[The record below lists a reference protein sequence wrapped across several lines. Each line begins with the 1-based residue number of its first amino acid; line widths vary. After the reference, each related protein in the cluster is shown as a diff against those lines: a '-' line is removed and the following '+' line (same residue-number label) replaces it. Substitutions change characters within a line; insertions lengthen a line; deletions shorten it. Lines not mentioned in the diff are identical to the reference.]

1 MDKNAV
7 FRKQRRQFTILNFIT
22 FTLIFALFAVIILS
36 QVQRSMYTQTDQEL
50 RSFTDRAADF
60 GGFVP
65 GTGSMRGNGPQGGD
79 GSGPQGGGEGPG
91 GWPFRRGDGSM
102 PPSPRVTV
110 LQWDKDGQII
120 NQDQLGS
127 LLYQTYFSDL
137 AYNPQAVDE
146 IRTIT
151 IQDSYRYR
159 TLIYVDPEATDG
171 VYATQ
176 LLINVDA
183 EEAAV
188 ASFQRILTLCT
199 ALFILL
205 SIVTSLLLSSRTMR
219 PIQRSWNKQTEFVE
233 NASHEL
239 RTPLTIIQNKLELLL
254 TSPQERIVDK
264 FEPIAVSLSETRR
277 LSKLTT
283 DLLTLARADSAETIL
298 EKKKLQLEPFLK
310 EICEPY
316 AEIAESQ
323 DKRLWTSLEP
333 GLVIEADPGRLHQL
347 MVILLDNAL
356 KYTSEGDSIGVL
368 ARRDEHRLLI
378 EVSDTGIGIRP
389 ENLQS
394 VFDRFYR
401 EDKARSRSAEQG
413 GSGLGLSIA
422 RWIVDAH
429 HGTIEAVPQETNGIV
444 FRLRLPL
451 R

>member
-1 MDKNAV
+1 MDQNFV

-36 QVQRSMYTQTDQEL
+36 QVQRSMYSQTDQEL
-50 RSFTDRAADF
+50 RGFTDRAADF
-60 GGFVP
+60 GGIIP
-65 GTGSMRGNGPQGGD
+65 DTGSMRGGGPQGGS
-79 GSGPQGGGEGPG
+79 GGGGPQGEGPG
-91 GWPFRRGDGSM
+91 GWPFRPGDGSM

-110 LQWDKDGQII
+110 LHWDKDGQII

-127 LLYQTYFSDL
+127 TLYQTYFSDL

-159 TLIYVDPEATDG
+159 TLIYINPEATNG
-171 VYATQ
+171 VYAMQ

-188 ASFQRILTLCT
+188 ASFQRILILCT

-219 PIQRSWNKQTEFVE
+219 PIQRSWSKQTEFVE

-277 LSKLTT
+277 LSKLTA
-283 DLLTLARADSAETIL
+283 DLLTLARADSAETVL
-298 EKKKLQLEPFLK
+298 EKKKLPLEPFLK

-323 DKRLWTSLEP
+323 DKHLWTSLEP
-333 GLVIEADPGRLHQL
+333 ELVIEADPGRLHQL

-356 KYTSEGDSIGVL
+356 KYTAEDDSIGVL

-429 HGTIEAVPQETNGIV
+429 HGTIEAVPQETKGIV
-444 FRLRLPL
+444 FRIRLPL